1 MLSATPSTGKTT
13 YAYDKENRLTKI
25 NKNTPLTYDA
35 NGNLLSKKVSNNVVA
50 TYAWDYDNMLTGATI
65 SGASYTYA
73 YDPLGQRVKRVAG
86 GVETRYI
93 TAGGTVLAEMDAN
106 NNITA
111 YYVYGLGL
119 ISKVTPS
126 GSAYYYHYDNLGS
139 TVAMTDSSGNI
150 VNKYAYDPYG
160 KVLSQVEGISNPFKY
175 VGAFGV
181 MDEGNG
187 LLYMRARY
195 YDPATGR
202 FISKDPIG
210 WAGGLNLYA
219 YTGNN
224 PVNYA
229 DPLGL
234 FWGIPMGEGY
244 GEESAQYWAD
254 LYNQTGNPA
263 YAVLGS
269 IASLWTPCTSA
280 ETAITLVGGYAV
292 APWASKTGSWLG
304 KIAYHSAHSG
314 GPHQYPHLQIMIR
327 VGKHL
332 TKHFRI
338 P

>member
-50 TYAWDYDNMLTGATI
+50 AYTWDYDNMLTGATI
-65 SGASYTYA
+65 SGTSYAYA

-93 TAGGTVLAEMDAN
+93 TAGGTVLAEMDAS
-106 NNITA
+106 NNIPA
-111 YYVYGLGL
+111 YYVYGMGL
-119 ISKVTPS
+119 ISKVTPQ
-126 GSAYYYHYDNLGS
+126 GAAYYYHYDNLGS

-210 WAGGLNLYA
+210 WAGGFNLYA

-224 PVNYA
+224 PVNWV
-229 DPLGL
+229 DPSGL
-234 FWGIPMGEGY
+234 VDEWGFGGIFGPFNFSWNSSQPNKTQVSVVTDIE
-244 GEESAQYWAD
+244 
-254 LYNQTGNPA
+254 
-263 YAVLGS
+263 
-269 IASLWTPCTSA
+269 
-280 ETAITLVGGYAV
+280 VGGGFVFCYDN
-292 APWASKTGSWLG
+292 PFKDEFEQRGIYKLPFELNIGLG
-304 KIAYHSAHSG
+304 KYTGISTDNDKMCIGVGLSAGFLPVDIS
-314 GPHQYPHLQIMIR
+314 
-327 VGKHL
+327 
-332 TKHFRI
+332 I
-338 P
+338 PVSTQ

>member
-50 TYAWDYDNMLTGATI
+50 AYTWDYDNMLTGATI
-65 SGASYTYA
+65 SGTSYTYA

-86 GVETRYI
+86 GAETRYI
-93 TAGGTVLAEMDAN
+93 TVGGTVLAEMDAS

-111 YYVYGLGL
+111 YYVYGMGL
-119 ISKVTPS
+119 ISKVTPQ
-126 GSAYYYHYDNLGS
+126 GAAYYYHYDNLGS
-139 TVAMTDSSGNI
+139 TIAITDSSGNI
-150 VNKYAYDPYG
+150 INKYAYDAFG
-160 KVLSQVEGISNPFKY
+160 KVLSQVEGVANPFKY

-224 PVNYA
+224 PVNRI
-229 DPLGL
+229 DPTGL
-234 FWGIPMGEGY
+234 YDFTEFGKPISLPVEPTWPYDPTFGPENCSAYPEGSLERSVCSASGSDEDTNCVRKCLQEKYPGHNGENNFCGLSRNPSDPWYLRDHPVCYFECGY
-244 GEESAQYWAD
+244 PI
-254 LYNQTGNPA
+254 N
-263 YAVLGS
+263 
-269 IASLWTPCTSA
+269 
-280 ETAITLVGGYAV
+280 
-292 APWASKTGSWLG
+292 
-304 KIAYHSAHSG
+304 
-314 GPHQYPHLQIMIR
+314 
-327 VGKHL
+327 
-332 TKHFRI
+332 
-338 P
+338 